1 MVHGHGTR
9 GGGGGRVTKEI
20 CRSDHFG
27 GCRPRPSISDVFRP
41 IAGTEHLPQLWP
53 AVTGDAGKMWR
64 PWPSAALHIAL
75 AVRAFTCPAGAIP
88 LMTIKAWVC
97 SLAWGSCP
105 GLRFCRAVLKSSS
118 RLCGS
123 QCRMCRPIRVGVA
136 LPGRQQVLRPALS
149 LQKLNYGSGFRT
161 CCD

>member
-9 GGGGGRVTKEI
+9 GGGGGRVMKEI

-27 GCRPRPSISDVFRP
+27 GSRPRPSISDVFRP

-75 AVRAFTCPAGAIP
+75 AVRAFTGSRECPAAGAIP

-105 GLRFCRAVLKSSS
+105 GKAPILPSGPQIFQPSLRVSVPDVPAYSCRSRSAWTPTSSTS
-118 RLCGS
+118 CS
-123 QCRMCRPIRVGVA
+123 EP
-136 LPGRQQVLRPALS
+136 PE
-149 LQKLNYGSGFRT
+149 T
-161 CCD
+161 